1 MKPFS
6 EEFVTRVKEVFT
18 DYDASH
24 LVDAGWSAYQ
34 QKQGA
39 QKKSRA
45 LWIAMARV
53 ASVVL
58 LLSVGVGVTYFFVS
72 RQAPSNSTIE
82 VLGETQP
89 KLIEGK
95 PQTPNDKI
103 NPRLSKPVL
112 TQDKEDTDL
121 AITKTSK
128 PQREVIKSISEP
140 VAVASVTSLQH
151 KNLVADSTQQDST
164 HIQHLYSKIQVD
176 SVSIEGLKE
185 NDILLAEQPVE
196 FENDRTPTAGKKL
209 TLYAGISGMVATVE
223 HLISDAPGVSV
234 GVYAKH
240 KLAQNISFQTG
251 IAVCKQDYSF
261 QPIGNG
267 GNDYMYESLFTSVD
281 QNNLESTASSEDNR
295 MEILSL
301 EIPLNVVFTIHKTPK
316 SHFYIT
322 TGASS
327 LVFLDQKFSETVRHT
342 YTNEVYDS
350 FTGITSTQFYSQ
362 QIEVEDTFNAFS
374 KANLFGLFNLM
385 VGYSFPLPKGSLVSV
400 EPFLQLPITETTSSN
415 LKLAFAG
422 ISLKVQIRE

>member
-18 DYDASH
+18 DYDANH
-24 LVDAGWSAYQ
+24 LADAGWSAYQ
-34 QKQGA
+34 QKHA
-39 QKKSRA
+39 DRNKSRA
-45 LWIAMARV
+45 LWLAMARV
-53 ASVVL
+53 ASVAL
-58 LLSVGVGVTYFFVS
+58 LLSVGVGVTYFFIT
-72 RQAPSNSTIE
+72 RQTPSNNNIE
-82 VLGETQP
+82 ALDETQP
-89 KLIEGK
+89 KLPEGK
-95 PQTPNDKI
+95 PQTPNDKSDS
-103 NPRLSKPVL
+103 RLKKPALAEV
-112 TQDKEDTDL
+112 QDNSTPS
-121 AITKTSK
+121 ITKTSK
-128 PQREVIKSISEP
+128 PPRKIVKSSSESLT
-140 VAVASVTSLQH
+140 VVNVTSHQH
-151 KNLVADSTQQDST
+151 ENLVADSIYQDST
-164 HIQHLYSKIQVD
+164 RTQGGDLKIQVD
-176 SVSIEGLKE
+176 SVVIEKLKE
-185 NDILLAEQPVE
+185 YDILLAEEPVE
-196 FENDRTPTAGKKL
+196 FKNDKTPTAGKKL

-261 QPIGNG
+261 QSIGNG

-385 VGYSFPLPKGSLVSV
+385 VGYSFPLAKGSLVSV

-422 ISLKVQIRE
+422 ISLKVQIR

>member
-6 EEFVTRVKEVFT
+6 EEFVTKVKEVFT

-45 LWIAMARV
+45 LWLAMARV
-53 ASVVL
+53 ASVAL
-58 LLSVGVGVTYFFVS
+58 LLSVGVGATYFFVS

-82 VLGETQP
+82 ALGETQP
-89 KLIEGK
+89 KLTEGE

-112 TQDKEDTDL
+112 AQDKEDTDL

-128 PQREVIKSISEP
+128 SQRKVIKSISEP

-164 HIQHLYSKIQVD
+164 HIHHLYSKTQVD
-176 SVSIEGLKE
+176 TVSTEGLKE

-196 FENDRTPTAGKKL
+196 FENDKTPAAGKKL
-209 TLYAGISGMVATVE
+209 TLYAGISGMIATVDR
-223 HLISDAPGVSV
+223 LISDAPGVSV
-234 GVYAKH
+234 GIYAKQ
-240 KLAQNISFQTG
+240 KLAQNISLQTG
-251 IAVCKQDYSF
+251 IAVSKQDYSF
-261 QPIGNG
+261 QPIGYGDNVHM
-267 GNDYMYESLFTSVD
+267 DESLFTSLD
-281 QNNLESTASSEDNR
+281 QNNLESATSSDNR
-295 MEILSL
+295 METLSI
-301 EIPLNVVFTIHKTPK
+301 EIPINVVFTIRKTPK

-327 LVFLDQKFSETVRHT
+327 LVFLDQKFSETVSHSST
-342 YTNEVYDS
+342 SEYYNPS
-350 FTGITSTQFYSQ
+350 TGVTQVEAYYNQFK
-362 QIEVEDTFNAFS
+362 VEDSYNAFS
-374 KANLFGLFNLM
+374 KVNLFGLFNLM
-385 VGYSFPLPKGSLVSV
+385 VGYSFPLTQGSLVSV
-400 EPFLQLPITETTSSN
+400 EPFLQLPITDITSNNMN
-415 LKLAFAG
+415 LSFGG
-422 ISLKVQIRE
+422 ISLKVQIR